1 MKTLRQSFGV
11 ELESTKNQGQI
22 LKVKETKGAI
32 AGISKTESSSH
43 GKLLPAAALVPSS
56 LTKLPEAGNHQLW
69 PALDR
74 LEFSLSPPCTNT
86 QHTHTLKFLQKSSKI
101 GKGKKKQKLAK
112 NWG

>member
-11 ELESTKNQGQI
+11 ELVSTKTREQK

-32 AGISKTESSSH
+32 AGISKTESSSPRET
-43 GKLLPAAALVPSS
+43 PARCSTGSFFTNEVAGSWKSS
-56 LTKLPEAGNHQLW
+56 TLASVRPAGIF
-69 PALDR
+69 P
-74 LEFSLSPPCTNT
+74 LSPMHKT
-86 QHTHTLKFLQKSSKI
+86 QHTHTLKFLQKRSKI